1 MKQFFSIWLLL
12 ILTLTAGAQGPK
24 TKAQAYV
31 NRVAR
36 QEPLKGSVWGVLAM
50 NSKGDTLARWNPGI
64 RIYRKQDIICSKHRT
79 QDTILSCETDQLLQV
94 SLFGAYIRK
103 FPAVHS
109 LRDHFE
115 LTLKSFCGNRCPPLR
130 P

>member
-1 MKQFFSIWLLL
+1 M

-64 RIYRKQDIICSKHRT
+64 RMVPASNMKLITTGAALHALGGDFQFETSIGYSGEIQD
-79 QDTILSCETDQLLQV
+79 
-94 SLFGAYIRK
+94 G
-103 FPAVHS
+103 
-109 LRDHFE
+109 
-115 LTLKSFCGNRCPPLR
+115 TLKGDL
-130 P
+130 